1 MGRFFTSFDEAWQ
14 YFLGRAEPLELF
26 FGDFPEDE
34 ASLAEGW
41 VVVPPKEIKRAARE
55 LQGALASFEWLAPV
69 PEHFLHVW
77 LAGATSTGGRAH
89 ELRHSGAFDAV
100 YQRVN
105 CFHSAVV
112 VEVEAP
118 QLRELIAGTEVDA
131 STFLPHMTIG
141 VTREE
146 HDPRELRAA
155 LLPLRNAELGGGKVA
170 ELTCIRFPAAQTT
183 LLQPWTVIESLPLL
197 TTVTNRDIAAK

>member
-1 MGRFFTSFDEAWQ
+1 VGRFFATFDEAWD
-14 YFLGRAEPLELF
+14 YFLGRTEPLEWF

-34 ASLAEGW
+34 AFVAEGW
-41 VVVPPKEIKRAARE
+41 VIIPPDQIKQSALT
-55 LQGALASFEWLAPV
+55 LQGALPELEWLAPV

-77 LAGATSTGGRAH
+77 LCGATSTEGRPR

-100 YQRVN
+100 YRRVN

-118 QLRELIAGTEVDA
+118 QIRSLIAGTQVDA

-141 VTREE
+141 VPRKE
-146 HDPRELRAA
+146 HDPMELRTA
-155 LLPLRNAELGGGKVA
+155 LLPLRNVELGVA
-170 ELTCIRFPAAQTT
+170 EVTELSHIRFPAAQTT
-183 LLQPWTVIESLPLL
+183 LLRPWTVIE
-197 TTVTNRDIAAK
+197 TVALSQNG